1 MCSSDLAGGK
11 VVWEASLADGSS
23 AASPPTLADGVLY
36 VTVDNAGSGTSAT
49 ERTTAFNASTGAT
62 LWTSPLMD
70 ERLDTPFAAGGY
82 LLVGSEV
89 FKLG

>member
-1 MCSSDLAGGK
+1 MLFRS
-11 VVWEASLADGSS
+11 
-23 AASPPTLADGVLY
+23 
-36 VTVDNAGSGTSAT
+36 
-49 ERTTAFNASTGAT
+49 NASTGAT